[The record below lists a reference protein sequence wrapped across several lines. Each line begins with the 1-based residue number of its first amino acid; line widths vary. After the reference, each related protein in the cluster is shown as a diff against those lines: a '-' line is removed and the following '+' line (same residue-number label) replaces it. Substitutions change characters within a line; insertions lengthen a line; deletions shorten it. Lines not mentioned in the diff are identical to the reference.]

1 MKASLSLLLV
11 SSSLASAAEFY
22 PWSYT
27 EKDLFPSAIIST
39 ATVDWNGEEENAED
53 RKTEDDPVL
62 KKKETPIFGDENGW
76 LAVEL
81 YDVPADSEIEVEIEV
96 EGYMKPSKWK
106 GVTERRYKDML
117 IFPKGRWDFEA
128 LSKVKEQK
136 PVNAIFR
143 VTIDGEPLEEQTETC
158 ILKSI
163 NDCPFYVLF
172 DEDGEEF
179 DDFSWVFAA
188 YVNENHPW
196 IDGILKEALQSGL
209 VDSFTGYQSG
219 DPNEVVAQV
228 FAIWN
233 VLQRRGIKYSDIS
246 TTTPSKFV
254 VSQTVR
260 FLDDTIDSTQANCVD
275 GSVLM
280 ASILRKIGIDVHLV
294 MVPGHCFLAF
304 RLTNV
309 EPENW
314 EDLFAED
321 SDLLGLETTMLGQNN
336 LKSTK
341 ELVELPD
348 KAKQKEFA
356 ASYKTFEGAL
366 ETGTASILEHAE
378 LMISGENP
386 NVQLIS
392 VKEARKLG
400 IMPLAS
406 GKERK

>member
-1 MKASLSLLLV
+1 MKFFSPLVLV
-11 SSSLASAAEFY
+11 SASFASAAEFV

-39 ATVDWNGEEENAED
+39 ATVDWNGDEQSAED
-53 RKTEDDPVL
+53 KKTEDDPAL

-81 YDVPADSEIEVEIEV
+81 YDVPVDSEIEVEIEV

-106 GVTERRYKDML
+106 GVAERRYKEML
-117 IFPKGRWDFEA
+117 IFPKGKWDYDA
-128 LSKVKEQK
+128 LSKVREQK

-143 VTIDGEPLEEQTETC
+143 VSINGEALEEQTETC

-163 NDCPFYVLF
+163 NDCPFYVLM
-172 DEDGEEF
+172 DENGEEF

-209 VDSFTGYQSG
+209 VTSFTGYQSG
-219 DPNEVVAQV
+219 DPNEVLAQV

-260 FLDDTIDSTQANCVD
+260 FLDDSIDSTQANCVD

-304 RLTNV
+304 RLTNA
-309 EPENW
+309 ELENW
-314 EDLFAED
+314 EDLFGED
-321 SDLLGLETTMLGQNN
+321 SDLLGLETTMLGQDN
-336 LKSTK
+336 LKPSGEFAK
-341 ELVELPD
+341 LPE

-356 ASYKTFEGAL
+356 ASYKTFESAL
-366 ETGTASILEHAE
+366 ETGTGSILEHAE

-392 VKEARKLG
+392 IKEARELG